1 MKYELEQVI
10 VAVVKELF
18 AVDVTVELTRPEAQH
33 GDYATNVAL
42 QLSKQLSKNPREIGE
57 ALAEKLRGNE
67 QLAAVE
73 VAGPGFLNLRLTD
86 QVLAESLHQPQARPL
101 QGQTIVTEY
110 SDPNPFKVLH
120 AGHFYTSVVGDAISN
135 ILQTSGA
142 QVHRVNFGGDVG
154 LHVGKTMWAIIFQAS
169 PNAMDESA
177 ALFAIKKMSSTSLD
191 TKAKWMAI
199 RYKMG
204 TDAYDED
211 EQAKQQIITMNKRV
225 YQLHSENDHD
235 SPFAQI
241 YWMCRQ
247 WSYDYFDA
255 FYARIGSGFERYYPE
270 SETAGIGLAVVKEQL
285 AKGVFKESDGAIV
298 FDGEA
303 QGLHTRVFINSEG
316 LPTYEAKDVGLSM
329 KKWEDYH
336 FDSSVIITGNDIVE
350 YMKVV
355 LKAIEQFE
363 PNLAQRTR
371 HITHGNVKLAG
382 GVKMSSR
389 KGNFLRAVDVIDE
402 AAAANR
408 EATGQENASTVLAA
422 IKYSFLKNRIGG
434 DIIFDPKESVAL
446 EGNSGPYLQYAH
458 ARARSILAKYQAPSS
473 NDQTSSK
480 SEIPNAHA
488 KVETVILND
497 SEESFVPEG
506 DLSTPLR
513 SAQDDT
519 LQLGERLLTRKLTE
533 YPEVIQK
540 AMQELMPHHICTY
553 LYELAQ
559 EFNRFYEKNR
569 VIGDDREALRLGLVE
584 TYADTLKAG
593 LELLDIHAPERM

>member
-1 MKYELEQVI
+1 MLMKNELERGVS
-10 VAVVKELF
+10 AAVKELF
-18 AVDVTVELTRPEAQH
+18 AVEVTVELTRPDAQH

-42 QLSKQLSKNPREIGE
+42 QLSKQLNKNPREIGE
-57 ALAEKLRGNE
+57 VLAKKLRDDE
-67 QLAAVE
+67 RLAAVE
-73 VAGPGFLNLRLTD
+73 VAGPGFINVRLTD
-86 QVLAESLHQPQARPL
+86 QKLTDSLHQPQARPL

-154 LHVGKTMWAIIFQAS
+154 LHVGKTMWAIVRELGGEHPEKLADIPEAERS
-169 PNAMDESA
+169 E
-177 ALFAIKKMSSTSLD
+177 
-191 TKAKWMAI
+191 WMA
-199 RYKMG
+199 RCYVAG
-204 TDAYDED
+204 TNAYEDDEAARG
-211 EQAKQQIITMNKRV
+211 EIIALNKRV
-225 YQLHSENDHD
+225 YQLHSDSDHD
-235 SPFAQI
+235 SPFAQL
-241 YWMCRQ
+241 YWTCRQ

-255 FYARIGSGFERYYPE
+255 FYRQIGSGFERYYPE
-270 SETAGIGLAVVKEQL
+270 SQTAGVGLAVVKEQL
-285 AKGVFKESDGAIV
+285 AKGVFEESDGAVI
-298 FDGEA
+298 FDGEKF
-303 QGLHTRVFINSEG
+303 GLHTRVFVNGEG

-402 AAAANR
+402 AAVANR
-408 EATGQENASTVLAA
+408 EATGQENVSTVLAA

-458 ARARSILAKYQAPSS
+458 ARARSILAKYQAPST
-473 NDQTSSK
+473 NDQTNSK

-569 VIGDDREALRLGLVE
+569 VIGDDREALRLSLVE
-584 TYADTLKAG
+584 TYADTLKTG
-593 LELLDIHAPERM
+593 LELLGIHAPERM

>member
-1 MKYELEQVI
+1 
-10 VAVVKELF
+10 LF

-42 QLSKQLSKNPREIGE
+42 QLSKQLGKNPREIGE
-57 ALAEKLRGNE
+57 ALAEKLRGDVR
-67 QLAAVE
+67 LAAVE
-73 VAGPGFLNLRLTD
+73 VAGPGFINLRLTD
-86 QVLAESLHQPQARPL
+86 QKLTESLHQPQPRPL

-154 LHVGKTMWAIIFQAS
+154 LHVGKTMWAIVRELGGEHPEKLADIPEAERS
-169 PNAMDESA
+169 E
-177 ALFAIKKMSSTSLD
+177 
-191 TKAKWMAI
+191 WMA
-199 RYKMG
+199 RCYVAG
-204 TDAYDED
+204 TNAYEDDEAARG
-211 EQAKQQIITMNKRV
+211 EIIALNKRV
-225 YQLHSENDHD
+225 YQLHSDSDHD
-235 SPFAQI
+235 SPFAQL
-241 YWMCRQ
+241 YWTCRQ

-255 FYARIGSGFERYYPE
+255 FYRQIGSGFERYYPE
-270 SETAGIGLAVVKEQL
+270 SQTAGVGLAVVKEQL
-285 AKGVFKESDGAIV
+285 AKGVFEESDGAVI
-298 FDGEA
+298 FDGEKF
-303 QGLHTRVFINSEG
+303 GLHTRVFVNGEG

-402 AAAANR
+402 AAVANR
-408 EATGQENASTVLAA
+408 EATGQENVSTVLAA

-458 ARARSILAKYQAPSS
+458 ARARSILAKYQAPST
-473 NDQTSSK
+473 NDQTNSK

-569 VIGDDREALRLGLVE
+569 VIGDDREALRLSLVE
-584 TYADTLKAG
+584 TYADTLKTG
-593 LELLDIHAPERM
+593 LELLGIHAPERM

>member
-1 MKYELEQVI
+1 
-10 VAVVKELF
+10 
-18 AVDVTVELTRPEAQH
+18 
-33 GDYATNVAL
+33 
-42 QLSKQLSKNPREIGE
+42 GE
-57 ALAEKLRGNE
+57 K
-67 QLAAVE
+67 
-73 VAGPGFLNLRLTD
+73 F
-86 QVLAESLHQPQARPL
+86 
-101 QGQTIVTEY
+101 
-110 SDPNPFKVLH
+110 
-120 AGHFYTSVVGDAISN
+120 
-135 ILQTSGA
+135 
-142 QVHRVNFGGDVG
+142 
-154 LHVGKTMWAIIFQAS
+154 
-169 PNAMDESA
+169 
-177 ALFAIKKMSSTSLD
+177 
-191 TKAKWMAI
+191 
-199 RYKMG
+199 
-204 TDAYDED
+204 
-211 EQAKQQIITMNKRV
+211 
-225 YQLHSENDHD
+225 
-235 SPFAQI
+235 
-241 YWMCRQ
+241 
-247 WSYDYFDA
+247 
-255 FYARIGSGFERYYPE
+255 
-270 SETAGIGLAVVKEQL
+270 
-285 AKGVFKESDGAIV
+285 
-298 FDGEA
+298 
-303 QGLHTRVFINSEG
+303 GLHTRVFVNSEG

-408 EATGQENASTVLAA
+408 EATGQENVSTVLAA

-458 ARARSILAKYQAPSS
+458 ARARSILAKYQAPST
-473 NDQTSSK
+473 NDQTNSK

-540 AMQELMPHHICTY
+540 ATQELMPHHICTY

-593 LELLDIHAPERM
+593 LELLGIHAPERM